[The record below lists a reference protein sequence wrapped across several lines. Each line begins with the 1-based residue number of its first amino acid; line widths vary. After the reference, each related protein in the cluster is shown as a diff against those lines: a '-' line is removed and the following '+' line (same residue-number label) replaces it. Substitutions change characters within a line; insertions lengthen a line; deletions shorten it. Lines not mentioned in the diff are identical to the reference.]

1 IVPQILKNCEVMPKT
16 LHAKHRL
23 SRLLNKY
30 SGFEQ
35 NGMASK
41 IASLKPSKKFFDLF
55 ALFFASSRNIQFF
68 KKRGKID
75 AVFQFIHHIA
85 SLLVS

>member
-1 IVPQILKNCEVMPKT
+1 MGWRAKN
-16 LHAKHRL
+16 
-23 SRLLNKY
+23 
-30 SGFEQ
+30 
-35 NGMASK
+35 
-41 IASLKPSKKFFDLF
+41 FDLF

>member
-1 IVPQILKNCEVMPKT
+1 MGWQAKLLPSSQAKN
-16 LHAKHRL
+16 
-23 SRLLNKY
+23 
-30 SGFEQ
+30 
-35 NGMASK
+35 
-41 IASLKPSKKFFDLF
+41 FDLF

-75 AVFQFIHHIA
+75 AVFQFIHYIV